1 MNPRERLLF
10 WDAGIEARERH
21 RPSLFLLKHLR
32 LLTLKYLAVWKAGAW
47 RWRGSNQAHHVCL
60 VKGSYDKWQQLYKL
74 ISLFFHTWRPINNGP
89 LSDCNPQPA
98 NLLLFRLAEEER
110 GSALQQ
116 IQYKYVHVCVC
127 AHTRTHKHIAVPG
140 WDVCVEGSGLSGAT
154 FPLGL

>member
-1 MNPRERLLF
+1 M
-10 WDAGIEARERH
+10 
-21 RPSLFLLKHLR
+21 
-32 LLTLKYLAVWKAGAW
+32 
-47 RWRGSNQAHHVCL
+47 CL

-98 NLLLFRLAEEER
+98 NLLLLPLVERDR

-116 IQYKYVHVCVC
+116 IQYKYVHACT
-127 AHTRTHKHIAVPG
+127 HTQKHIAVAG
-140 WDVCVEGSGLSGAT
+140 WGVCVEGSGLSGAT